1 MGVRFPPRAQIMEKF
16 KKDLSYEENRE
27 GFGKWFRKEA
37 KDKWEAYLNG
47 NEKGFSLEE
56 SGAMRKFLIEQGTKE
71 EIQTRLN
78 SLLDSR
84 ILAYEALLEDIKSKR
99 PDLKF
104 N

>member
-1 MGVRFPPRAQIMEKF
+1 MEKL
-16 KKDLSYEENRE
+16 KQNLPYEENE
-27 GFGKWFRKEA
+27 ESFGGWFRKEG

-71 EIQTRLN
+71 EIQTRLD

-84 ILAYEALLEDIKSKR
+84 ILAHEALLEDVKLKR